1 MLIKELPDDVKQEIR
16 ARLPDHI
23 SFESIEN
30 LPLNEL
36 PRWMAALREDLERR
50 IERKRRRLAVEQEI
64 NDLALSVSEK
74 YSDIPLW
81 KVEYFLHG
89 EVRKRFQALMREL
102 DEMSQVPLVT
112 YGRQPWH
119 RAVEDE
125 INLQLNRG
133 LRMST
138 AWPPRSSSAIPLTR
152 QSWSASTQDTFSRH
166 RRGKPVDQS
175 ISLLDPVATGR

>member
-16 ARLPDHI
+16 AQLPDHI

-36 PRWMAALREDLERR
+36 PRWMAALQEDLERR

-74 YSDIPLW
+74 YSDIPPW

-89 EVRKRFQALMREL
+89 EVRKRFQALLREL

-133 LRMST
+133 ATDVDSVAAAVVQRDST
-138 AWPPRSSSAIPLTR
+138 YQAELVREYARYILETSA
-152 QSWSASTQDTFSRH
+152 
-166 RRGKPVDQS
+166 G
-175 ISLLDPVATGR
+175 

>member
-89 EVRKRFQALMREL
+89 EVRKRFQALLREL

-125 INLQLNRG
+125 INLQLKRG
-133 LRMST
+133 ATDVDSVAAAVVQRDST
-138 AWPPRSSSAIPLTR
+138 YPAEQVRAYARYILETSAGL
-152 QSWSASTQDTFSRH
+152 W
-166 RRGKPVDQS
+166 
-175 ISLLDPVATGR
+175 